1 MYIILV
7 CQHGV
12 GFEVFLSFVDLW
24 NSDVD
29 RAYLETKLWMQKQLK
44 LKDELSLNTKYL
56 KIKTEKKHYRH
67 YSNHA

>member
-44 LKDELSLNTKYL
+44 LKDELS
-56 KIKTEKKHYRH
+56 
-67 YSNHA
+67 